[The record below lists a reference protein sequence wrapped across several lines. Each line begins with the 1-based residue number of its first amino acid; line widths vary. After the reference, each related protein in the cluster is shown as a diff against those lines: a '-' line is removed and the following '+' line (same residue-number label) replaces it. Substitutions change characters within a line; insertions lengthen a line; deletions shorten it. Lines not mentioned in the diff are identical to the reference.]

1 MWIFGSP
8 RSARAPQLA
17 EVELSVGKSDCAAVP
32 SHAKADAQTLI
43 AGAALGAGDARS
55 LSNEL
60 FERGS
65 VAHATGMPQM
75 LASAV
80 KRPADNE
87 VPNVGGK
94 RLRMPGADE
103 KSLLFEEVRQG
114 STPCIHELTTEFKAK
129 LEDVSGSRCTLNYVK
144 SDSNDCKDIWRGG
157 CAAGEH
163 CPVTYAVDLYLRCH
177 NSIEPH
183 TVRCVQHFHHDHDA
197 GGDDSFRK
205 IFTPAMKK
213 CAENYILEHRPQ
225 IVDVNRL
232 RRHLEH
238 KKFAVSK
245 LRNKCLSNWIGR
257 FVRSLNRGKPATG
270 PSTQSLLCSV
280 AEWRRLGS
288 EETAT
293 ELVIVSQSTVDG
305 TTGFIPFSC
314 RLFLEAA
321 RKWGDDTICLGTDV
335 KMKVVR
341 LGWGVVSVGIL
352 FKDDLRNT
360 TVGRLA
366 DGTKVQMRGRTTR
379 YLPMLFALID
389 EDHFLFASCCEMFLR
404 RTFCVLSF
412 S

>member
-1 MWIFGSP
+1 M
-8 RSARAPQLA
+8 
-17 EVELSVGKSDCAAVP
+17 
-32 SHAKADAQTLI
+32 
-43 AGAALGAGDARS
+43 
-55 LSNEL
+55 
-60 FERGS
+60 
-65 VAHATGMPQM
+65 
-75 LASAV
+75 
-80 KRPADNE
+80 
-87 VPNVGGK
+87 
-94 RLRMPGADE
+94 
-103 KSLLFEEVRQG
+103 
-114 STPCIHELTTEFKAK
+114 
-129 LEDVSGSRCTLNYVK
+129 
-144 SDSNDCKDIWRGG
+144 
-157 CAAGEH
+157 
-163 CPVTYAVDLYLRCH
+163 
-177 NSIEPH
+177 
-183 TVRCVQHFHHDHDA
+183 
-197 GGDDSFRK
+197 
-205 IFTPAMKK
+205 
-213 CAENYILEHRPQ
+213 
-225 IVDVNRL
+225 DVNRL

-238 KKFAVSK
+238 KKFALSK

-314 RLFLEAA
+314 RLFLHAA